1 VRAPETEAT
10 LRAETAAIADLLEQA
25 HDRTKRLLKRAERF
39 DKRNPRHDDDARKHS
54 FAEWVY
60 SCCEL
65 TLLDG
70 GALAEA
76 ARDFR
81 ATSRTTD
88 ADLIRMKT
96 ED

>member
-1 VRAPETEAT
+1 MRAPETEAT
-10 LRAETAAIADLLEQA
+10 LRAETAAIADLLEEA
-25 HDRTKRLLKRAERF
+25 LARTKKLMKRAERF
-39 DKRNPRHDDDARKHS
+39 DKRNPRHDDDARMHS

-60 SCCEL
+60 SCGEVEI
-65 TLLDG
+65 DHI
-70 GALAEA
+70 AVA

-81 ATSRTTD
+81 STSRTTN